1 MKNYLFTL
9 WLMGISIC
17 VLSQSAPRFNYQA
30 IPRNPNGTPI
40 TDTQISL
47 QMSLLEG
54 GPDGL
59 LLYVERHFLNTGPL
73 GLVNLQI
80 GAGQII
86 TGDLSAI
93 DWAGGD
99 KWLKVDIDP
108 AGGQSFQPLSAQELV
123 SVPYAQFAEQSRKAI
138 DMSLQDLTDINAPAP
153 STGQVLKWD
162 GTAWT
167 PSTDDTGTVF
177 QAGTGIDIA
186 GNMIINTG
194 DTDPT
199 DDVTNLSAAG
209 GDVTGT
215 FSNLTVAKLQ
225 GRPVS
230 NTAPTNLQ
238 TLKWSGTAWIPF
250 DDTWG
255 SQFIQ
260 TDATLT
266 GNGLLS
272 TPLRLAQQGAMPGQ
286 FLQWNGSSWS
296 PGSLQFASLGWL
308 LEGNAETDPATN
320 FIGTTDNKPLIFK
333 VNNTLAGKITPT
345 GSNTFL
351 GLNAGL
357 ANSSGIDNTANGFR
371 ALYANT
377 SGSENTAIGFE
388 ALRSNTTGSFNTAT
402 GMFALFA
409 NTTSSYNTAFG
420 SWSLYDNTSGY
431 NNTATG
437 YQALYN
443 NTSGANNTANGYQ
456 TLYTNSNGGS
466 NVAMGSQALYSN
478 TGGNNNTGVGIG
490 ALYSNTSGSF
500 NASFG
505 SGTLNHNTT
514 GSNNSALGNASLQFN
529 TTGTENTAIGESALW
544 ANTIGDN
551 NTASGSKAL
560 YSNTTGFSNTAN
572 GHQALYSNTIG
583 RDNTATGISAMKGN
597 LTGDYNTAGGSVAMF
612 SNTSGSYNT
621 AFGAGA
627 LNSNTSASYN
637 TALGYQ
643 ALFSNTTAGNN
654 TATGYQALFSNIN
667 GFSNT
672 ATGYQALYS
681 NISGNW
687 NTAHG
692 YKVLYSNTTGRD
704 NTGVG
709 YQALN
714 ANTSGKENTAT
725 GYLTLQSNTTG
736 EDNSAFGYQSL
747 YTNTTGS
754 ANTACGQEALV
765 ANTTGFQNTAVG
777 ANSLVNTTT
786 GSYNTAIGYNTGP
799 TMGGHF
805 NTTCLGIDATATGN
819 NMVRIGNTFVTS
831 IGGQVQWTSLS
842 DGRFKEN
849 VRENVP
855 GLHFITRLR
864 PVTYQVNRTQIDRF
878 TGTAARKSAMANHEI
893 PLTGETLSETTTGF
907 IAQEVEEAAATIG
920 FEFSGVDKPQNAN
933 DLYGLR
939 YAEFVVPLVKAVQEQ
954 QAEIEL
960 LRQENAA
967 LKAQFAEMQ
976 KVIAAIA
983 PGAIPVNSPNHSQN
997 Q

>member
-17 VLSQSAPRFNYQA
+17 AMSQSAPRFNYQA
-30 IPRNPNGTPI
+30 IPRNPNGASI

-47 QMSLLEG
+47 QMSLLDG
-54 GPDGL
+54 GPDGF

-86 TGDLSAI
+86 TGDLSVI

-108 AGGQSFQPLSAQELV
+108 AGGQNYQPLSTQELV

-153 STGQVLKWD
+153 SNGQVLKWN
-162 GTAWT
+162 GATWT
-167 PSTDDTGTVF
+167 S
-177 QAGTGIDIA
+177 
-186 GNMIINTG
+186 
-194 DTDPT
+194 
-199 DDVTNLSAAG
+199 
-209 GDVTGT
+209 
-215 FSNLTVAKLQ
+215 
-225 GRPVS
+225 
-230 NTAPTNLQ
+230 
-238 TLKWSGTAWIPF
+238 F

-260 TDATLT
+260 TDASLA

-272 TPLRLAQQGAMPGQ
+272 TPLKLAQQGAVPGDY
-286 FLQWNGSSWS
+286 LQWNGTSWA
-296 PGSLQFASLGWL
+296 PGSVLFANLGWL
-308 LEGNAETDPATN
+308 LEGNADTDPATH

-333 VNNTLAGKITPT
+333 VNNTLAGKITST

-371 ALYANT
+371 ALNANT
-377 SGSENTAIGFE
+377 SGSENTAIGYE
-388 ALRSNTTGSFNTAT
+388 ALRSNTTGSYNTAT

-437 YQALYN
+437 YQSLYN

-456 TLYTNSNGGS
+456 TLYTNSNGGN

-505 SGTLNHNTT
+505 AGALNHNTL

-572 GHQALYSNTIG
+572 GHQALFFNTDG
-583 RDNTATGISAMKGN
+583 RDNTATGISALKGN
-597 LTGDYNTAGGSVAMF
+597 LTGDYNTAGGSVALF

-627 LNSNTSASYN
+627 LNSNTSASNN
-637 TALGYQ
+637 TAVGYQ
-643 ALFSNTTAGNN
+643 SLFSNV
-654 TATGYQALFSNIN
+654 N
-667 GFSNT
+667 GTSNT
-672 ATGYQALYS
+672 ATGYQSLFS
-681 NISGNW
+681 NTSGNW

-692 YKVLYSNTTGRD
+692 YKALYSNTTGRD

-765 ANTTGFQNTAVG
+765 ANTSGFQNTAVG
-777 ANSLVNTTT
+777 ANSLLNTTT

-855 GLHFITRLR
+855 GLDFITRLR
-864 PVTYQVNRTQIDRF
+864 PVTYQINRTQIDGF
-878 TGTAARKSAMANHEI
+878 TGTAARKSTMANHEI
-893 PLTGETLSETTTGF
+893 PLTGETLSEISTGF
-907 IAQEVEEAAATIG
+907 IAQEVEEAAASIG
-920 FEFSGVDKPQNAN
+920 FKFSGVDKPQNAS

-960 LRQENAA
+960 LREENAA

-983 PGAIPVNSPNHSQN
+983 PAAVLVNPPNHSQN